1 MKNPLFVF
9 GVLFVFTGFLFFIML
24 SNPSLIPYVG
34 PVAGESLFLLF
45 GIGCELIGIPTI
57 FFSLKKRKQKYTK
70 L

>member
-1 MKNPLFVF
+1 ME
-9 GVLFVFTGFLFFIML
+9 
-24 SNPSLIPYVG
+24 SNPSIIPYVG

-57 FFSLKKRKQKYTK
+57 FFSLKKRKQRYAK